1 MRQLAQQNTHRV
13 VEENRKL
20 RLDLQGMM
28 DELDAR
34 NKQIEELA
42 AQTEQDKRNLELEKQ
57 KVRNF
62 LPLQHTLST
71 LCDNLEI
78 SIVCSFLLL
87 SATVI
92 LCLLY
97 LLISITSLYCRSFK
111 KMKDLFL
118 LVTSRGSKNTAIS
131 YSCHK
136 KSSGT
141 LEVVLDC
148 RAWSKKI
155 RSKIFI
161 CSKGFTS

>member
-62 LPLQHTLST
+62 LPLQHNLST

-78 SIVCSFLLL
+78 SIVCEKPSGPLLG
-87 SATVI
+87 
-92 LCLLY
+92 
-97 LLISITSLYCRSFK
+97 LIVMS
-111 KMKDLFL
+111 
-118 LVTSRGSKNTAIS
+118 
-131 YSCHK
+131 H
-136 KSSGT
+136 
-141 LEVVLDC
+141 
-148 RAWSKKI
+148 
-155 RSKIFI
+155 
-161 CSKGFTS
+161 